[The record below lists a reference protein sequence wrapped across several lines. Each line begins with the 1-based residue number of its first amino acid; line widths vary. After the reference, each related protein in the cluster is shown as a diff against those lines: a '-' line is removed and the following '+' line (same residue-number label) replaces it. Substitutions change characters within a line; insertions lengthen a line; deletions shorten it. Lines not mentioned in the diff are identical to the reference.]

1 MAQLQST
8 SVTGSLIATSLE
20 GDSLLINADVFEL
33 TGSLKVL
40 GSITGSIFGTASF
53 ATTASYVNASN
64 IQGISSFRI
73 GTGSISASVNVTPE
87 NLFLINSGFTQ
98 YFNISSSGNTDIY
111 SNLFIVHNF
120 TTKQPVLTV
129 SQSVI
134 QIATQSFDPT
144 GDTIAGSIWFTSASM
159 YVGLEDYT
167 YIEPN

>member
-40 GSITGSIFGTASF
+40 GSITGSLFGTSSF
-53 ATTASYVNASN
+53 ATTASYVDASN
-64 IQGISSFRI
+64 IKGISSFRI

-98 YFNISSSGNTDIY
+98 YFNISSSGDTDIY
-111 SNLFIVHNF
+111 SNLFIVRNF

-129 SQSVI
+129 SQSII

-144 GDTIAGSIWFTSASM
+144 GDTKAGSIWFTSASM
-159 YVGLEDYT
+159 YVGLEDST
-167 YIEPN
+167 YITP

>member
-8 SVTGSLIATSLE
+8 SVTGSLTATSLE

-40 GSITGSIFGTASF
+40 GNITGSLLGTASF
-53 ATTASYVNASN
+53 ALTASYVEGSN
-64 IQGISSFRI
+64 IQGLSTFRI
-73 GTGSISASVNVTPE
+73 GTGSVSASVNITPE

-98 YFNISSSGNTDIY
+98 YFNISSSGDTDIY
-111 SNLFIVHNF
+111 SNLFIVRNF

-129 SQSVI
+129 SQSII
-134 QIATQSFDPT
+134 QIATHSFNPA

-159 YVGLEDYT
+159 YVGLEEST